1 MGGNWHD
8 ITAASVEGSRETCKT
23 SDIQVLIRADIA
35 SFLGPLE
42 DRQFSLFF
50 LCRYN
55 FRKKKELPLIS
66 LVTEVLETEL
76 SNMS

>member
-8 ITAASVEGSRETCKT
+8 ITAASVEGSKETCKT

-35 SFLGPLE
+35 SFLRPLE
-42 DRQFSLFF
+42 DRQFPFFSLSLQFQE
-50 LCRYN
+50 
-55 FRKKKELPLIS
+55 KKKLPLIS